1 MKTTRLLFV
10 LVITTIALAALGQ
23 TNLTTNLTN
32 LPLPMDEPVTPA
44 PITVPEFLKPLF
56 ELLGGKGPLLTTLIA
71 WVAAIGVALAPV
83 SGVIS
88 RWLRDALNKAASTQA
103 INDDEW
109 LRRLFSNK
117 LYASAAFLLRFVNID
132 LPTSADLERAIELQ
146 KEAVAK
152 AQPANATPPA

>member
-56 ELLGGKGPLLTTLIA
+56 DLLGGSGPLLTTIIA

-88 RWLRDALNKAASTQA
+88 RWLRDALNKAAATSELD
-103 INDDEW
+103 DDEW
-109 LRRLFSNK
+109 LRQLFSK
-117 LYASAAFLLRFVNID
+117 KWYAVAAFLLRFVNID
-132 LPTSADLERAIELQ
+132 LPTSTELERAIQLQ
-146 KEAVAK
+146 AEAVAASK
-152 AQPANATPPA
+152 TATPPA